1 MLKNDIRYVIKRVV
15 VAVLIAMIIFFLKS
29 NNVLALSWDMFPQED
44 VFVFNSSPISVVIN
58 TTSSNTTQTVQRVN
72 FHNTFKNTQGYDLAV
87 FVYSLSEESQILYN
101 QSSTAQMVTSA
112 DIGVKL
118 VSDGS
123 WSTCQLQDSLIV
135 CPIKKD
141 LTYSALQFYVT
152 KMYANIYVNMNLT
165 NSMTYYKSVGQ
176 HTANLLETMT
186 QQQQELINDQK
197 DNSDM
202 QVSDIN
208 VNQMENITGLLPAG
222 PLDSLLALPLN
233 LINILVSGTSGTCTP
248 FTFTFVFDQEMSLP
262 CFDTFWNQVPSSL
275 LLFLSDLPA
284 VYIFIQWSKSIYKRV
299 ERAVSFE
306 SSVDDEWGGV

>member
-58 TTSSNTTQTVQRVN
+58 TTSTNTTQTVQRVN

-118 VSDGS
+118 ISDGS

-141 LTYSALQFYVT
+141 LTYSALHF
-152 KMYANIYVNMNLT
+152 
-165 NSMTYYKSVGQ
+165 
-176 HTANLLETMT
+176 
-186 QQQQELINDQK
+186 
-197 DNSDM
+197 
-202 QVSDIN
+202 
-208 VNQMENITGLLPAG
+208 
-222 PLDSLLALPLN
+222 
-233 LINILVSGTSGTCTP
+233 C
-248 FTFTFVFDQEMSLP
+248 
-262 CFDTFWNQVPSSL
+262 
-275 LLFLSDLPA
+275 
-284 VYIFIQWSKSIYKRV
+284 YIKL
-299 ERAVSFE
+299 
-306 SSVDDEWGGV
+306 